1 MLQQKKKPHL
11 SIFAWCKLRKA
22 INMNS
27 AKHVQSALIAAP
39 RKRRATW
46 MLKVTVPRSEGTLI
60 VVHYDQKGSFL
71 IGKPR

>member
-1 MLQQKKKPHL
+1 MLQQKKMPHL
-11 SIFAWCKLRKA
+11 SIFAWCNLRKA

-46 MLKVTVPRSEGTLI
+46 MLKVTVPRSSDI
-60 VVHYDQKGSFL
+60 DCGSLWSKRIIF
-71 IGKPR
+71 

>member
-1 MLQQKKKPHL
+1 
-11 SIFAWCKLRKA
+11 
-22 INMNS
+22 
-27 AKHVQSALIAAP
+27 
-39 RKRRATW
+39 